1 MPGRSSALLL
11 ALALYSPA
19 CGGTGAAPARAGR
32 AVLEIDCPVRD
43 AVLWVDGR
51 YLAQLRDL
59 PGGVSLSPGHHQIEL
74 RHDRYHAHY
83 ADIELRQGERLRLA
97 IPLAEALP

>member
-1 MPGRSSALLL
+1 
-11 ALALYSPA
+11 
-19 CGGTGAAPARAGR
+19 
-32 AVLEIDCPVRD
+32 VLEIECPVRD

-59 PGGVSLSPGHHQIEL
+59 RGGVALSPGHHQIEL

-83 ADIELRQGERLRLA
+83 ADIELRRGQRLRLA

>member
-1 MPGRSSALLL
+1 MPARSSALLL
-11 ALALYSPA
+11 ALALSA
-19 CGGTGAAPARAGR
+19 CGGSGAAPARAGR
-32 AVLEIDCPVRD
+32 AVLEVSCPVAD

-59 PGGVSLSPGHHQIEL
+59 RGGVSLSPGHHQIEL

-83 ADIELRQGERLRLA
+83 ADIELRQGERLRLE

>member
-1 MPGRSSALLL
+1 MPGRSSAALLFALSL
-11 ALALYSPA
+11 AA
-19 CGGTGAAPARAGR
+19 CGGAGQAPATAGR
-32 AVLEIDCPVRD
+32 AVLEIECPVRD

-59 PGGVSLSPGHHQIEL
+59 RGGVALSPGHHQIEL

-83 ADIELRQGERLRLA
+83 ADIELRRGQRLRLA